1 MGIGFLS
8 FCEQL
13 EVFREHGLSVPLG
26 TYVGVELVGDMALC
40 LTFWGTTK
48 VFQNSCTIFWPYLNV
63 IYVIRFSNVKVIGF
77 ELCFNRKLRQKLDSE
92 DKKFGNKEQQW
103 GRSSN

>member
-1 MGIGFLS
+1 MGEIFDCIDRSHFVYDSFWFMGIGFLS

-40 LTFWGTTK
+40 LTF
-48 VFQNSCTIFWPYLNV
+48 
-63 IYVIRFSNVKVIGF
+63 
-77 ELCFNRKLRQKLDSE
+77 
-92 DKKFGNKEQQW
+92 
-103 GRSSN
+103 

>member
-1 MGIGFLS
+1 MGKIFDRIDRHHFVYDFWFMGIGFLS

-40 LTFWGTTK
+40 LTF
-48 VFQNSCTIFWPYLNV
+48 
-63 IYVIRFSNVKVIGF
+63 
-77 ELCFNRKLRQKLDSE
+77 
-92 DKKFGNKEQQW
+92 
-103 GRSSN
+103 